1 MICFIPVE
9 IMLALQW
16 YDIELKSILKNPT
29 DFNRTINYPI
39 KGCQLNQYDKNA
51 KLSMKVL
58 QKKKKTNK
66 QKKQTNTS
74 IYNNMFKREYYRL
87 KIAV

>member
-1 MICFIPVE
+1 
-9 IMLALQW
+9 
-16 YDIELKSILKNPT
+16 
-29 DFNRTINYPI
+29 
-39 KGCQLNQYDKNA
+39 
-51 KLSMKVL
+51 MKVL
-58 QKKKKTNK
+58 KKKKKTNK